1 MVIENNSDFVLFL
14 GLQQTE
20 EGRDPVHQVTAGQ
33 DQDLETGKGK
43 QDQNQGI
50 KREGQRGQDQGRGQE
65 ILWRR
70 KGSLDPGQ
78 YQDRETEEGQ
88 GLDQGIENAV
98 ILVCKS

>member
-1 MVIENNSDFVLFL
+1 MVIDNNSDFVLFL

-20 EGRDPVHQVTAGQ
+20 EGRDPVPQVTAGQ
-33 DQDLETGKGK
+33 DQDLETRKGK

-70 KGSLDPGQ
+70 KGSLDPGR
-78 YQDRETEEGQ
+78 YQERETEEGQ
-88 GLDQGIENAV
+88 CLDQGIENAV

>member
-20 EGRDPVHQVTAGQ
+20 EGIDQVHKVAAGQ

-50 KREGQRGQDQGRGQE
+50 KREGQRGQDQSRGQE
-65 ILWRR
+65 IL
-70 KGSLDPGQ
+70 
-78 YQDRETEEGQ
+78 
-88 GLDQGIENAV
+88 
-98 ILVCKS
+98 